1 MTLDKLIDKL
11 KDIDRKLFD
20 KFGHLYYASSAYLS
34 IKVLDITST
43 SLYLHEQKNLNAE
56 ANDLTRDLMEQ
67 FGINAGLIIKN
78 VPMAVIIL
86 GGAYMLNKLGPRI
99 GLNKHLG
106 SILVYLISGLTVQV
120 VINNFAV
127 HFGVYGR
134 I

>member
-1 MTLDKLIDKL
+1 MTLDKLINRL
-11 KDIDRKLFD
+11 KDVNRRLFD
-20 KFGHLYYASSAYLS
+20 KFGHLYYASLAYLG
-34 IKVLDITST
+34 IKALDITST
-43 SLYLHEQKNLNAE
+43 SLYFHEQNNLNAE

-78 VPMAVIIL
+78 IPIAAIIL
-86 GGAYMLNKLGPRI
+86 GGAYMLNKLGPKI

-127 HFGVYGR
+127 YFGVYGR
-134 I
+134 R

>member
-1 MTLDKLIDKL
+1 MTLDKLINRL
-11 KDIDRKLFD
+11 KDKDRRLFD
-20 KFGHLYYASSAYLS
+20 KFGHLYYASLAYLG
-34 IKVLDITST
+34 IKALDITST
-43 SLYLHEQKNLNAE
+43 SLYFHEQNNLNAE

-78 VPMAVIIL
+78 IPMAAIIL
-86 GGAYMLNKLGPRI
+86 GGAYMLNKLGPKI

-127 HFGVYGR
+127 YFGVYGR
-134 I
+134 R

>member
-1 MTLDKLIDKL
+1 MTLDKLINRL
-11 KDIDRKLFD
+11 KDVNRRLFD
-20 KFGHLYYASSAYLS
+20 KFGHLHYASLAYLGV
-34 IKVLDITST
+34 KALDITST
-43 SLYLHEQKNLNAE
+43 SLYFHEQNNLNAE

-78 VPMAVIIL
+78 IPMAAIIL
-86 GGAYMLNKLGPRI
+86 GGAYMLNKLGPKI

-127 HFGVYGR
+127 YFGVYGR
-134 I
+134 R